1 MGSWVCE
8 WFPGAKINP
17 SLILFIFLPAL
28 LFESSF
34 YMDVHQMWVCLYVP
48 GNEFI
53 LVKGAFIL
61 LEAGIAIVV
70 VLYFEKIC
78 D

>member
-1 MGSWVCE
+1 
-8 WFPGAKINP
+8 
-17 SLILFIFLPAL
+17 
-28 LFESSF
+28 
-34 YMDVHQMWVCLYVP
+34 MDVHQMWVCLYVP